1 MYSTLPSNKKP
12 LFGKK
17 REKLIY
23 QIYKLMKTKQIPNQE
38 TKQTAT
44 QTVTVHESK
53 HFPFQVIEIT
63 IDEMESATLPKT
75 NYKIGMCGQFVSEKT
90 FTDKEKAEK
99 YISSRPWEL
108 ITNMVCVTIKNA
120 IEYEKSQSNS

>member
-1 MYSTLPSNKKP
+1 MKQKNK
-12 LFGKK
+12 LAVEEAAK
-17 REKLIY
+17 RI
-23 QIYKLMKTKQIPNQE
+23 KQAKE
-38 TKQTAT
+38 SAT

-63 IDEMESATLPKT
+63 ITDNEDPMPHEEKQF
-75 NYKIGMCGQFVSEKT
+75 KIGMCGQFVSEKS

-120 IEYEKSQSNS
+120 IEYEKSQSNN